1 MEQSRR
7 EFILSVLASNLAC
20 SGAAAQVYPNGP
32 ITLLVTY
39 AAGGSADIAAR
50 LIAAALQQRLG
61 KPLVIDNRP
70 GGSEVVATEALVRSA
85 PDGHTIGILSNAA
98 SINETLLSS
107 RKYDLERDLAPVARL
122 IEIPFAIMVHPSLP
136 ATTIGEF
143 VQYARAHSGKLNY
156 GHLGPGSPHYFV
168 MEWFKKAAEIDMQ
181 GIPYR
186 GAGPAFAALTTG
198 EVQVIASG
206 LGPATQFLE
215 SGQARALAAVSSTR
229 PVSRPDLPTLAEV
242 GYPEFDLN
250 SWMGI
255 FVRRGTPASILDRL
269 QDEIS
274 AAIAEPEIMAR
285 LNRIGLQAAPLTGPA
300 FAEFLKGSHEAWG
313 RIVKT
318 TGARP
323 E

>member
-1 MEQSRR
+1 
-7 EFILSVLASNLAC
+7 
-20 SGAAAQVYPNGP
+20 
-32 ITLLVTY
+32 
-39 AAGGSADIAAR
+39 
-50 LIAAALQQRLG
+50 
-61 KPLVIDNRP
+61 
-70 GGSEVVATEALVRSA
+70 
-85 PDGHTIGILSNAA
+85 
-98 SINETLLSS
+98 
-107 RKYDLERDLAPVARL
+107 LAPIARL
-122 IEIPFAIMVHPSLP
+122 IEIPFAIMIHPSIA

-143 VQYARAHSGKLNY
+143 VQYARTHSGKLNY
-156 GHLGPGSPHYFV
+156 GHLGPGSPHFFV

-198 EVQVIASG
+198 EVQAIASG
-206 LGPATQFLE
+206 LGPATPFLE

-242 GYPEFDLN
+242 GYPEFNLN

-255 FVRRGTPASILDRL
+255 FARRGTPAHILDKL
-269 QDEIS
+269 QGEVS

-285 LNRIGLQAAPLTGPA
+285 LSRIGLQPAQLTGPA

-313 RIVKT
+313 RIVNA
-318 TGARP
+318 TGAKP